1 MGDRI
6 ERVIRAVQE
15 LLHDLSVG
23 AREERVVRYLVTELH
38 KGRSFDEVLRDP
50 YMVSNTDAEDRVRF
64 MENPD
69 TLRQIEETMAAE
81 FGDYRKALD
90 GRSREQGA

>member
-1 MGDRI
+1 M
-6 ERVIRAVQE
+6 QE

-38 KGRSFDEVLRDP
+38 KGRSFDEVLHDR
-50 YMVSNTDAEDRVRF
+50 YMVSNTDDEDRARF

-69 TLRQIEETMAAE
+69 TLREIEETMEAE
-81 FGDYRKALD
+81 FGDYRKALPE
-90 GRSREQGA
+90 RSREPGA